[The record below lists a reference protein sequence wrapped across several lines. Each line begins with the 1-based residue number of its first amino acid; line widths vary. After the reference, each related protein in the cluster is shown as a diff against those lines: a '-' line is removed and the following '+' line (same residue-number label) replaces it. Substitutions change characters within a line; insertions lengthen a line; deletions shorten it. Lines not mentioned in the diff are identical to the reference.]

1 MTTSDKQA
9 EQRAA
14 ADEIRGA
21 LARCKQSFVAVAVFS
36 CAINVL
42 FLVPAIYMLQVYD
55 RVLTSGSGATLLM
68 LSLIVLFLLAT
79 LGALEW
85 VRTQIMVRVSQ
96 RIDALLGDRLFD
108 LSFRQ
113 ALATGGAQSGAQP
126 LQDLQGL
133 RQFATGP
140 GLLAFFDAPW
150 VPLYL
155 LVMFAMHPWFG
166 WLGVLAAV
174 ALLGISIGNE
184 RSTAAL
190 LKSANQEAMTNQAL
204 LARTLR
210 NAETIEALGMIGNLR
225 RRWKA
230 RSNNVLDTQS
240 RASAK
245 GGRWVTLS
253 RWLRLTLQSAALGLG
268 AYLALANEISSGMLI
283 AGAIL
288 LGRAL
293 YPIDQLTGAWKQFV
307 NAREQWRR
315 LNDWLRR
322 IPSTPERMSLPA
334 PTGRVSVEAITVV
347 PPGTQ
352 LPALRSISF
361 EIAAGEV
368 VGVVGPSA
376 AGKTTLA
383 RALLG
388 IWPTTHGKVRLDG
401 ADVYGWSRAELGPH
415 VGYLPQDVELFDGT
429 IAENIARF
437 GEADSDKIVAAARLA
452 GVHEMV
458 LRFPQG
464 YDTVINASG
473 GILTGGQRQRVAL
486 ARALYGEPK
495 LIVLD
500 EPNSSLDEAGD
511 SALLAALLALK
522 ARRAT
527 VVVIS
532 HRTGVL
538 PAIDKLLVLKDGQI
552 AAYGPRD
559 EVRKKLQAVPQPAA
573 QHAAPAAATASPVQS
588 IRPPPAPES
597 HS

>member
-1 MTTSDKQA
+1 MTTSVKQT
-9 EQRAA
+9 EQRAP

-21 LARCKQSFVAVAVFS
+21 LARCRDSFVAVGTFS
-36 CAINVL
+36 CGINVL

-55 RVLTSGSGATLLM
+55 RVLTSGSEATLLM
-68 LSLIVLFLLAT
+68 LTLIVLFLLGT

-108 LSFRQ
+108 LSFRL
-113 ALATGGAQSGAQP
+113 ALVSGGTQSGAQP

-133 RQFATGP
+133 RQFATGS
-140 GLLAFFDAPW
+140 GVFAFFDAPW
-150 VPLYL
+150 MPLYL

-166 WLGVLAAV
+166 WLGVLSAI
-174 ALLGISIGNE
+174 ALLLISIANE

-190 LKSANQEAMTNQAL
+190 LKSANQDALANQAL

-210 NAETIEALGMIGNLR
+210 NAEAIEALGMIGNLR
-225 RRWKA
+225 RRWKE
-230 RSNNVLDTQS
+230 RSNKVLETQS

-268 AYLALANEISSGMLI
+268 AYLVLENEMSSGMLI

-293 YPIDQLTGAWKQFV
+293 YPIDQLTGVWKQFIG
-307 NAREQWRR
+307 AREQYARV
-315 LNDWLRR
+315 NDWLRR
-322 IPSTPERMSLPA
+322 IPSQPERMSLPA
-334 PTGRVSVEAITVV
+334 PQGRLSAENITVI
-347 PPGTQ
+347 PPGAQ
-352 LPALRSISF
+352 LPALRAITF
-361 EIAAGEV
+361 EVEAGEII
-368 VGVVGPSA
+368 GVIGPSA

-383 RALLG
+383 RTLLG
-388 IWPTTHGKVRLDG
+388 IWPAAQGKVRLDG
-401 ADVYGWSRAELGPH
+401 ADIYYWSRTELGPH
-415 VGYLPQDVELFDGT
+415 LGYLPQDVELFDGT

-437 GEADSDKIVAAARLA
+437 GEPDSEKIVAAARLA

-458 LRFPQG
+458 LKFPQG
-464 YDTVINASG
+464 YDTAIGSAG
-473 GILTGGQRQRVAL
+473 GLLTGGQRQRIAL

-511 SALLAALLALK
+511 AALLAALLALK
-522 ARRAT
+522 ARGAT

-538 PAIDKLLVLKDGQI
+538 PAIDKLLVLKDGQL
-552 AAYGPRD
+552 AAFGPRD
-559 EVRKKLQAVPQPAA
+559 EVRKRMQPVPPPAIGA
-573 QHAAPAAATASPVQS
+573 GTASHVLP
-588 IRPPPAPES
+588 IRPPSFPGS
-597 HS
+597 

>member
-1 MTTSDKQA
+1 MTTIVKQT
-9 EQRAA
+9 EQRAP

-21 LARCKQSFVAVAVFS
+21 LARCRDSFVAVGTFS
-36 CAINVL
+36 CGINVL

-55 RVLTSGSGATLLM
+55 RVLTSGSEATLLM
-68 LSLIVLFLLAT
+68 LTLIVLFLLAT

-113 ALATGGAQSGAQP
+113 ALVSGGTQSGAQP

-133 RQFATGP
+133 RQFATGS
-140 GLLAFFDAPW
+140 GVFAFFDAPW
-150 VPLYL
+150 MPLYL

-166 WLGVLAAV
+166 WLGVLSAV
-174 ALLGISIGNE
+174 ALLLISVANE

-190 LKSANQEAMTNQAL
+190 LKAANQDALANQAL

-210 NAETIEALGMIGNLR
+210 NAEAIEALGMIGNLR
-225 RRWKA
+225 RRWKE
-230 RSNNVLDTQS
+230 RSNKVLETQS

-268 AYLALANEISSGMLI
+268 AYLVLENEMSSGMLI

-293 YPIDQLTGAWKQFV
+293 YPIDQLTGVWKQFIG
-307 NAREQWRR
+307 AREQYARV
-315 LNDWLRR
+315 NDWLRR
-322 IPSTPERMSLPA
+322 IPVQPDRMSLPA
-334 PTGRVSVEAITVV
+334 PQGRLAAENVTVI
-347 PPGTQ
+347 PPGAQ
-352 LPALRSISF
+352 LPALRAISF
-361 EIAAGEV
+361 EIEAGEL
-368 VGVVGPSA
+368 VGVIGPSA

-383 RALLG
+383 RTLLG
-388 IWPTTHGKVRLDG
+388 IWPSAQGKVRLDG
-401 ADVYGWSRAELGPH
+401 ADIYGWSRTELGPH
-415 VGYLPQDVELFDGT
+415 LGYLPQDVELFDGT

-437 GEADSDKIVAAARLA
+437 GEPDSEKIVAAARLA

-458 LRFPQG
+458 LKFPQG
-464 YDTVINASG
+464 YDTAIGSAG
-473 GILTGGQRQRVAL
+473 GLLTGGQRQRIAL
-486 ARALYGEPK
+486 ARALYGDPK

-511 SALLAALLALK
+511 AALLAALLALK
-522 ARRAT
+522 ARGAT

-538 PAIDKLLVLKDGQI
+538 PAIDKLLVLKDGQL
-552 AAYGPRD
+552 AAFGPRD
-559 EVRKKLQAVPQPAA
+559 EVRKRMQPVPPPAIGA
-573 QHAAPAAATASPVQS
+573 GAASHVLP
-588 IRPPPAPES
+588 IRPPSFPGS
-597 HS
+597 

>member
-1 MTTSDKQA
+1 
-9 EQRAA
+9 
-14 ADEIRGA
+14 
-21 LARCKQSFVAVAVFS
+21 
-36 CAINVL
+36 
-42 FLVPAIYMLQVYD
+42 
-55 RVLTSGSGATLLM
+55 
-68 LSLIVLFLLAT
+68 
-79 LGALEW
+79 
-85 VRTQIMVRVSQ
+85 VRVSQ
-96 RIDALLGDRLFD
+96 RIDALLGKRLFE

-113 ALATGGAQSGAQP
+113 ALVSGGAQSGAQP
-126 LQDLQGL
+126 LQDLHGL

-166 WLGVLAAV
+166 WLGVLAAA
-174 ALLGISIGNE
+174 ALLAISFANE
-184 RSTAAL
+184 RSTAPL
-190 LKSANQEAMTNQAL
+190 LKSANREAVANQTL

-210 NAETIEALGMIGNLR
+210 NAEAIEALGMIGDLQ
-225 RRWKA
+225 RRWKV
-230 RSNNVLDTQS
+230 RNDGVLETQS
-240 RASAK
+240 RASAR

-253 RWLRLTLQSAALGLG
+253 RWLRLTLQSLALGLG

-293 YPIDQLTGAWKQFV
+293 YPIDQLTGVWKQFV
-307 NAREQWRR
+307 NAREQYAR
-315 LNDWLRR
+315 LNEWLRR
-322 IPSTPERMSLPA
+322 VPHAPERMALPA
-334 PTGRVSVEAITVV
+334 PTGRVSVESITVI
-347 PPGTQ
+347 PPGAQ
-352 LPALRSISF
+352 LPALRSVSC

-388 IWPTTHGKVRLDG
+388 IWPTTQGKVRLDG
-401 ADVYGWSRAELGPH
+401 ADVYGWNRVELGPH
-415 VGYLPQDVELFDGT
+415 LGYLPQDVELFDGT

-437 GEADSDKIVAAARLA
+437 GEPDSDKIVAAARLA

-464 YDTVINASG
+464 YDTIIGASG
-473 GILTGGQRQRVAL
+473 GALTGGQRQRIGL
-486 ARALYGEPK
+486 ARALYGGPK
-495 LIVLD
+495 LVVLD

-511 SALLAALLALK
+511 SALLAALLTLK
-522 ARRAT
+522 ARRTT

-538 PAIDKLLVLKDGQI
+538 PAIDKLLVLKEGQL
-552 AAYGPRD
+552 AAFGPRD
-559 EVRKKLQAVPQPAA
+559 EVRRKLQAVSQPAA
-573 QHAAPAAATASPVQS
+573 QYAAAGAGATTQVLP
-588 IRPPPAPES
+588 IRQPSFPEPQA
-597 HS
+597 

>member
-1 MTTSDKQA
+1 MTTSVKQT
-9 EQRAA
+9 EQRAP

-21 LARCKQSFVAVAVFS
+21 LARCRDSFVAVGTFS
-36 CAINVL
+36 CGINVL

-55 RVLTSGSGATLLM
+55 RVLTSGSEATLLM
-68 LSLIVLFLLAT
+68 LTLIVLFLLGT

-113 ALATGGAQSGAQP
+113 ALVSGGTQSGAQP

-133 RQFATGP
+133 RQFATGS
-140 GLLAFFDAPW
+140 GVFAFFDAPW
-150 VPLYL
+150 MPLYL

-166 WLGVLAAV
+166 WLGVLSAI
-174 ALLGISIGNE
+174 ALLLISIANE

-190 LKSANQEAMTNQAL
+190 LKSANQDALANQAL

-210 NAETIEALGMIGNLR
+210 NAEAIEALGMIGNLR
-225 RRWKA
+225 RRWKE
-230 RSNNVLDTQS
+230 RSNKVLETQS

-245 GGRWVTLS
+245 GGRWVTMS

-268 AYLALANEISSGMLI
+268 AYLVLENEMSSGMLI

-293 YPIDQLTGAWKQFV
+293 YPIDQLTGVWKQFIG
-307 NAREQWRR
+307 AREQYARV
-315 LNDWLRR
+315 NDWLRR
-322 IPSTPERMSLPA
+322 IPSQPERMSLPA
-334 PTGRVSVEAITVV
+334 PQGRLSAENITVI
-347 PPGTQ
+347 PPGAQ
-352 LPALRSISF
+352 LPALRAISF
-361 EIAAGEV
+361 EVEAGEII
-368 VGVVGPSA
+368 GVIGPSA

-383 RALLG
+383 RTLLG
-388 IWPTTHGKVRLDG
+388 IWPAAQGKVRLDG
-401 ADVYGWSRAELGPH
+401 ADIYYWSRTELGPH
-415 VGYLPQDVELFDGT
+415 LGYLPQDVELFDGT

-437 GEADSDKIVAAARLA
+437 GEPDSEKIVAAARLA

-458 LRFPQG
+458 LKFPQG
-464 YDTVINASG
+464 YDTAIGSAG
-473 GILTGGQRQRVAL
+473 GLLTGGQRQRIAL

-511 SALLAALLALK
+511 AALLAALLALK
-522 ARRAT
+522 ARGAT

-538 PAIDKLLVLKDGQI
+538 PAIDKLLVLKDGQL
-552 AAYGPRD
+552 AAFGPRD
-559 EVRKKLQAVPQPAA
+559 EVRKRMQPVPPPAIGA
-573 QHAAPAAATASPVQS
+573 GTASHVLP
-588 IRPPPAPES
+588 IRPPSFPGS
-597 HS
+597 

>member
-1 MTTSDKQA
+1 VTATDKDA
-9 EQRAA
+9 AQRAP
-14 ADEIRGA
+14 ADEIRGM
-21 LARCKQSFVAVAVFS
+21 LARCRQSLVAVGVFS
-36 CAINVL
+36 CGINVL

-55 RVLTSGSGATLLM
+55 RVLTSGSQATLLM
-68 LSLIVLFLLAT
+68 LTLIVLFLLAT

-113 ALATGGAQSGAQP
+113 ALVSGGVQSGAQP

-150 VPLYL
+150 MPVYL

-166 WLGVLAAV
+166 WLGVLAAA
-174 ALLGISIGNE
+174 ALLGISIANE

-190 LKSANQEAMTNQAL
+190 LKTANQEALANQAL

-210 NAETIEALGMIGNLR
+210 NAEAIEALGMIGNLR
-225 RRWKA
+225 RRWKE
-230 RSNNVLDTQS
+230 RSNDVLETQS

-253 RWLRLTLQSAALGLG
+253 RWLRLTLQSLALGLG
-268 AYLALANEISSGMLI
+268 AYLALANEISAGMLI

-293 YPIDQLTGAWKQFV
+293 YPLDQLTGVWKQFV
-307 NAREQWRR
+307 AAREQYARV
-315 LNDWLRR
+315 NDWLRR
-322 IPSTPERMSLPA
+322 IPSQPTPMSLPA
-334 PTGRVSVEAITVV
+334 PTGRVSVEAVTVV
-347 PPGTQ
+347 PPGAQ
-352 LPALRSISF
+352 QPALRSVSL
-361 EIAAGEV
+361 EIAAGEI
-368 VGVVGPSA
+368 VGVIGPSA

-383 RALLG
+383 RTLLG
-388 IWPTTHGKVRLDG
+388 IWPAAQGKVRLDG
-401 ADVYGWSRAELGPH
+401 ADVYGWSRTELGPYL
-415 VGYLPQDVELFDGT
+415 GYLPQDVELFDGT
-429 IAENIARF
+429 IADNIARF
-437 GEADSDKIVAAARLA
+437 GERDSEKIVAAARLA

-464 YDTVINASG
+464 YDTVIGASG
-473 GILTGGQRQRVAL
+473 GALTGGQRQRIAL

-500 EPNSSLDEAGD
+500 EPNSSLDDAGD

-538 PAIDKLLVLKDGQI
+538 PAIDKLLVLKDGQV
-552 AAYGPRD
+552 AAFGPRD
-559 EVRKKLQAVPQPAA
+559 EVRKRMQAAPQPLAL
-573 QHAAPAAATASPVQS
+573 HAASIAGASHVLP
-588 IRPPPAPES
+588 IRPPNPPEPQS
-597 HS
+597 

>member
-1 MTTSDKQA
+1 MTDKA
-9 EQRAA
+9 AAQRGP
-14 ADEIRGA
+14 ADEIRGV
-21 LARCKQSFVAVAVFS
+21 LARCRQSLVAVAVFS
-36 CAINVL
+36 CGINVL
-42 FLVPAIYMLQVYD
+42 FLVPAVYMLQVYD
-55 RVLTSGSGATLLM
+55 RVLTSGSRATLLM
-68 LSLIVLFLLAT
+68 LTLIVLFLLGS

-96 RIDALLGDRLFD
+96 RIDALLADRLFD

-113 ALATGGAQSGAQP
+113 ALVSGGVQSGAQP

-150 VPLYL
+150 MPVYL

-166 WLGVLAAV
+166 WLGVLAAA
-174 ALLGISIGNE
+174 ALLSISIANE
-184 RSTAAL
+184 RSTATL
-190 LKSANQEAMTNQAL
+190 LQSANQEASANQAL

-210 NAETIEALGMIGNLR
+210 NAEAIEALGMIGNLR
-225 RRWKA
+225 RRWKE
-230 RSNNVLDTQS
+230 RSNNVLETQS

-245 GGRWVTLS
+245 GGRWVTIS
-253 RWLRLTLQSAALGLG
+253 RWLRLTLQSLALGLG

-293 YPIDQLTGAWKQFV
+293 YPIDQLTGVWKQFI
-307 NAREQWRR
+307 NAREQYARV
-315 LNDWLRR
+315 NDWLRR
-322 IPSTPERMSLPA
+322 LPSTPERMSLPA
-334 PTGRVSVEAITVV
+334 PTGRVSVDAITVV
-347 PPGTQ
+347 PPGAQ
-352 LPALRSISF
+352 LPALRSVSF

-368 VGVVGPSA
+368 IGVIGASA

-383 RALLG
+383 RTLLG
-388 IWPTTHGKVRLDG
+388 IWPAAQGKVRLDG
-401 ADVYGWSRAELGPH
+401 ADVYGWRRTELGPH
-415 VGYLPQDVELFDGT
+415 LGYLPQDVELFDGT

-437 GEADSDKIVAAARLA
+437 GERDGEKIVAAARLA

-458 LRFPQG
+458 LKFPQG
-464 YDTVINASG
+464 YDTVIGASG
-473 GILTGGQRQRVAL
+473 GVLTGGQRQRIAL

-538 PAIDKLLVLKDGQI
+538 PAIDKLLVLKDGQV
-552 AAYGPRD
+552 AAFGPRD
-559 EVRKKLQAVPQPAA
+559 EVRKRMQAAPQPATL
-573 QHAAPAAATASPVQS
+573 HSASIAGASHVLP
-588 IRPPPAPES
+588 IRPPTPSES
-597 HS
+597 QS

>member
-1 MTTSDKQA
+1 MTTSTKQT
-9 EQRAA
+9 EQRAPA
-14 ADEIRGA
+14 EEIRSA
-21 LARCKQSFVAVAVFS
+21 LARCRDSFVAVGVFS
-36 CAINVL
+36 CGINVL

-55 RVLTSGSGATLLM
+55 RVLTSGSEATLLM
-68 LSLIVLFLLAT
+68 LTLIVLFLLAT

-113 ALATGGAQSGAQP
+113 ALVSGGTQSGAQP

-133 RQFATGP
+133 RQFATGS
-140 GLLAFFDAPW
+140 GVFAFFDAPW
-150 VPLYL
+150 MPLYL

-166 WLGVLAAV
+166 WLGVFSAA
-174 ALLGISIGNE
+174 ALLLISIANE

-190 LKSANQEAMTNQAL
+190 LKAANQDSLANQAL

-210 NAETIEALGMIGNLR
+210 NAEAIEALGMIGNLR
-225 RRWKA
+225 HRWRE
-230 RSNNVLDTQS
+230 RSNKVLETQS
-240 RASAK
+240 RASAR

-268 AYLALANEISSGMLI
+268 AYLVLENEMSSGMLI

-293 YPIDQLTGAWKQFV
+293 YPIDQLTSVWKQFIG
-307 NAREQWRR
+307 AREQYARV
-315 LNDWLRR
+315 NDWLRR
-322 IPSTPERMSLPA
+322 IPSQPERMSLPA
-334 PTGRVSVEAITVV
+334 PQGRLSAENITVV
-347 PPGTQ
+347 PPGAQ
-352 LPALRSISF
+352 LPALRAISF
-361 EIAAGEV
+361 EIEAGEI
-368 VGVVGPSA
+368 VGVIGPSA

-383 RALLG
+383 RTLLG
-388 IWPTTHGKVRLDG
+388 IWPATQGKVRLDG
-401 ADVYGWSRAELGPH
+401 ADIYGWSRTELGPH
-415 VGYLPQDVELFDGT
+415 LGYLPQDVELFDGT

-437 GEADSDKIVAAARLA
+437 GEPDSEKIVTAARLA

-458 LRFPQG
+458 LKFPQG
-464 YDTVINASG
+464 YDTAIGSAG
-473 GILTGGQRQRVAL
+473 GLLTGGQRQRIAL

-500 EPNSSLDEAGD
+500 EPNSSLDDAGD
-511 SALLAALLALK
+511 AALLAALLALK
-522 ARRAT
+522 ARGAT

-538 PAIDKLLVLKDGQI
+538 PALDKLLVLKDGQL
-552 AAYGPRD
+552 AAFGPRD
-559 EVRKKLQAVPQPAA
+559 EVRKRMQPAPPVVG
-573 QHAAPAAATASPVQS
+573 AAVASQVLP
-588 IRPPPAPES
+588 IRPPSFPGS
-597 HS
+597 

>member
-1 MTTSDKQA
+1 VTASARQA
-9 EQRAA
+9 DRRAP

-21 LARCKQSFVAVAVFS
+21 LARCRDSFVAVGVFS
-36 CAINVL
+36 CGINVL

-55 RVLTSGSGATLLM
+55 RVLTSGSEATLLM
-68 LSLIVLFLLAT
+68 LTLIVLFLLAT

-113 ALATGGAQSGAQP
+113 ALVSGGTQAGAQP

-133 RQFATGP
+133 RQFATGS
-140 GLLAFFDAPW
+140 GVFAFFDAPW
-150 VPLYL
+150 MPIYL

-166 WLGVLAAV
+166 WLGVLSAA
-174 ALLGISIGNE
+174 ALLLISIANE

-190 LKSANQEAMTNQAL
+190 LKSANQDALVNQAL

-210 NAETIEALGMIGNLR
+210 NAEAIEALGMIGNLR
-225 RRWKA
+225 RRWKE
-230 RSNNVLDTQS
+230 RSNKVLETQS

-253 RWLRLTLQSAALGLG
+253 RWLRLTLQSLALGLG
-268 AYLALANEISSGMLI
+268 AYLTLENEMSSGMLI

-293 YPIDQLTGAWKQFV
+293 YPIDQLTGVWKQFIS
-307 NAREQWRR
+307 AREQYTRI
-315 LNDWLRR
+315 NEWLHR
-322 IPSTPERMSLPA
+322 IPSQPERMSLPA
-334 PTGRVSVEAITVV
+334 PDGRLSVENITVI
-347 PPGTQ
+347 PPGAQ
-352 LPALRSISF
+352 LPALRAVSF
-361 EIAAGEV
+361 EIAAGEI
-368 VGVVGPSA
+368 VGVIGPSA

-383 RALLG
+383 RTLLG
-388 IWPTTHGKVRLDG
+388 IWPAAQGKVRLDG
-401 ADVYGWSRAELGPH
+401 ADVYGWSRTELGPH
-415 VGYLPQDVELFDGT
+415 LGYLPQDVELFDGT

-437 GEADSDKIVAAARLA
+437 GEPDSEKIVAAARSA

-458 LRFPQG
+458 LKFPQG
-464 YDTVINASG
+464 YDTVVGSSG
-473 GILTGGQRQRVAL
+473 GLLTGGQRQRIAL

-495 LIVLD
+495 LVVLD

-511 SALLAALLALK
+511 AALLAALLAMK
-522 ARRAT
+522 ARGAT
-527 VVVIS
+527 VIVIS

-538 PAIDKLLVLKDGQI
+538 PAIDKLLVLKDGQL
-552 AAYGPRD
+552 AAFGPRD
-559 EVRKKLQAVPQPAA
+559 EVRKRMQP
-573 QHAAPAAATASPVQS
+573 S
-588 IRPPPAPES
+588 PPPAVGAGGAS
-597 HS
+597 HVLPIRPTTVPGS

>member
-1 MTTSDKQA
+1 MTASARQA
-9 EQRAA
+9 DRRAP

-21 LARCKQSFVAVAVFS
+21 LARCRDSFVAVGVFS
-36 CAINVL
+36 CGINVL

-55 RVLTSGSGATLLM
+55 RVLTSGSEATLLM
-68 LSLIVLFLLAT
+68 LTLIVLFLLAT

-113 ALATGGAQSGAQP
+113 ALVSGGTQAGAQP

-133 RQFATGP
+133 RQFATGS
-140 GLLAFFDAPW
+140 GVFAFFDAPW
-150 VPLYL
+150 MPIYL

-166 WLGVLAAV
+166 WLGVLSAA
-174 ALLGISIGNE
+174 ALLLISIANE

-190 LKSANQEAMTNQAL
+190 LKSANQDALVNQAL

-210 NAETIEALGMIGNLR
+210 NAEAIEALGMIGNLR
-225 RRWKA
+225 RRWKE
-230 RSNNVLDTQS
+230 RSNKVLETQS

-253 RWLRLTLQSAALGLG
+253 RWLRLTLQSLALGLG
-268 AYLALANEISSGMLI
+268 AYLTLENEMSSGMLI

-293 YPIDQLTGAWKQFV
+293 YPIDQLTGVWKQFIS
-307 NAREQWRR
+307 AREQYTRI
-315 LNDWLRR
+315 NEWLHR
-322 IPSTPERMSLPA
+322 IPSQPERMSLPA
-334 PTGRVSVEAITVV
+334 PDGRLSVENITVI
-347 PPGTQ
+347 PPGAQ
-352 LPALRSISF
+352 LPALRAVSF
-361 EIAAGEV
+361 EIAAGEI
-368 VGVVGPSA
+368 VGVIGPSA

-383 RALLG
+383 RTLLG
-388 IWPTTHGKVRLDG
+388 IWPAAQGKVRLDG
-401 ADVYGWSRAELGPH
+401 ADVYGWSRTELGPH
-415 VGYLPQDVELFDGT
+415 LGYLPQDVELFDGT

-437 GEADSDKIVAAARLA
+437 GEPDSEKIVAAARSA

-458 LRFPQG
+458 LKFPQG
-464 YDTVINASG
+464 YDTVVGSSG
-473 GILTGGQRQRVAL
+473 GLLTGGQRQRIAL

-495 LIVLD
+495 LVVLD

-511 SALLAALLALK
+511 AALLAALLAMK
-522 ARRAT
+522 ARGAT
-527 VVVIS
+527 VIVIS

-538 PAIDKLLVLKDGQI
+538 PAIDKLLVLKDGQL
-552 AAYGPRD
+552 AAFGPRD
-559 EVRKKLQAVPQPAA
+559 EVRKRMQP
-573 QHAAPAAATASPVQS
+573 S
-588 IRPPPAPES
+588 PPPAVGAGGAS
-597 HS
+597 HVLPIRPTTVPGS

>member
-1 MTTSDKQA
+1 VTTID
-9 EQRAA
+9 ERARGA

-21 LARCKQSFVAVAVFS
+21 LARCRQSFVAVAVFS
-36 CAINVL
+36 CGINVL

-55 RVLTSGSGATLLM
+55 RVLTSGSQATLLM
-68 LSLIVLFLLAT
+68 LTLIVLFLLAT

-113 ALATGGAQSGAQP
+113 ALVSGGVQSGAQP

-166 WLGVLAAV
+166 WLGVLAAA
-174 ALLGISIGNE
+174 ALLAISIANE

-190 LKSANQEAMTNQAL
+190 LKSANHEAMANQAL

-210 NAETIEALGMIGNLR
+210 NAEAIEALGMIGHMR

-230 RSNNVLDTQS
+230 RNDRVLETQS

-245 GGRWVTLS
+245 GGRWITLS
-253 RWLRLTLQSAALGLG
+253 RWLRLTLQSLALGLG
-268 AYLALANEISSGMLI
+268 AYLALANEISAGMLI

-293 YPIDQLTGAWKQFV
+293 YPIDQLTGVWKQFV
-307 NAREQWRR
+307 NAREQYVR

-322 IPSTPERMSLPA
+322 IPHAPNRMSLPA
-334 PTGRVSVEAITVV
+334 PTGRVSVESVTVI
-347 PPGTQ
+347 PPGAQ
-352 LPALRSISF
+352 LPALRSVSF
-361 EIAAGEV
+361 EIAAGEI

-383 RALLG
+383 RTLLG
-388 IWPTTHGKVRLDG
+388 VWPTTQGKVRLDG
-401 ADVYGWSRAELGPH
+401 ADVYGWSRTELGPH
-415 VGYLPQDVELFDGT
+415 LGYLPQDVELFDGT

-437 GEADSDKIVAAARLA
+437 GESDSEKVVAAARLA

-458 LRFPQG
+458 LKFPQG
-464 YDTVINASG
+464 YDTVVGPSG
-473 GILTGGQRQRVAL
+473 GVLTGGQRQRIAL
-486 ARALYGEPK
+486 ARALYGDPK
-495 LIVLD
+495 LVVLD
-500 EPNSSLDEAGD
+500 EPNSSLDDAGD

-527 VVVIS
+527 VVIIS

-538 PAIDKLLVLKDGQI
+538 PAIDKLLVLKEGQV
-552 AAYGPRD
+552 AAFGPRD
-559 EVRKKLQAVPQPAA
+559 EVRKRTPAAPQPAVL
-573 QHAAPAAATASPVQS
+573 HAASVAGASHVLP
-588 IRPPPAPES
+588 IRPPSPPES
-597 HS
+597 LS

>member
-1 MTTSDKQA
+1 MTTSTKQT
-9 EQRAA
+9 EQRAPA
-14 ADEIRGA
+14 EEIRSA
-21 LARCKQSFVAVAVFS
+21 LARCRDSFVAVGVFS
-36 CAINVL
+36 CGINVL

-55 RVLTSGSGATLLM
+55 RVLTSGSEATLLM
-68 LSLIVLFLLAT
+68 LTLIVLFLLAT

-113 ALATGGAQSGAQP
+113 ALVSGGAQSGAQP

-133 RQFATGP
+133 RQFATGS
-140 GLLAFFDAPW
+140 GVFAFFDAPW
-150 VPLYL
+150 MPLYL

-166 WLGVLAAV
+166 WLGVFSAA
-174 ALLGISIGNE
+174 ALLLISIANE

-190 LKSANQEAMTNQAL
+190 LKAANQDSLANQAL

-210 NAETIEALGMIGNLR
+210 NAEAIEALGMIGNLR
-225 RRWKA
+225 HRWRE
-230 RSNNVLDTQS
+230 RSNKVLETQS
-240 RASAK
+240 RASAR

-268 AYLALANEISSGMLI
+268 AYLVLENEMSSGMLI

-293 YPIDQLTGAWKQFV
+293 YPIDQLTGVWKQFIG
-307 NAREQWRR
+307 AREQYARV
-315 LNDWLRR
+315 NDWLRR
-322 IPSTPERMSLPA
+322 IPSQPERMSLPA
-334 PTGRVSVEAITVV
+334 PQGRLSAENITVV
-347 PPGTQ
+347 PPGAQ
-352 LPALRSISF
+352 LPALRAISF
-361 EIAAGEV
+361 EIEAGEI
-368 VGVVGPSA
+368 VGVIGPSA

-383 RALLG
+383 RTLLG
-388 IWPTTHGKVRLDG
+388 IWPATQGKVRLDG
-401 ADVYGWSRAELGPH
+401 ADIYGWSRTELGPH
-415 VGYLPQDVELFDGT
+415 LGYLPQDVELFDGT

-437 GEADSDKIVAAARLA
+437 GEPDSEKIVTAARLA

-458 LRFPQG
+458 LKFPQG
-464 YDTVINASG
+464 YDTAIGSAG
-473 GILTGGQRQRVAL
+473 GLLTGGQRQRIAL

-500 EPNSSLDEAGD
+500 EPNSSLDDAGD
-511 SALLAALLALK
+511 AALLAALLALK
-522 ARRAT
+522 ARGAT

-538 PAIDKLLVLKDGQI
+538 PALDKLLVLKDGQL
-552 AAYGPRD
+552 AAFGPRD
-559 EVRKKLQAVPQPAA
+559 EVRKRMQPAPPVVG
-573 QHAAPAAATASPVQS
+573 AAVASQVLP
-588 IRPPPAPES
+588 IRPPSFPGS
-597 HS
+597 

>member
-1 MTTSDKQA
+1 VTNAAQPA
-9 EQRAA
+9 EQRAP

-21 LARCKQSFVAVAVFS
+21 LARCRQSLVAVAVFS
-36 CAINVL
+36 CGINVL

-55 RVLTSGSGATLLM
+55 RVLTSGSRSTLAM
-68 LSLIVLFLLAT
+68 LTLIVLFLLAT

-113 ALATGGAQSGAQP
+113 ALVSGGVQSGAQP
-126 LQDLQGL
+126 LSDLQGL

-155 LVMFAMHPWFG
+155 LVMFAMHPLFG
-166 WLGVLAAV
+166 WLGVVAAA
-174 ALLGISIGNE
+174 ALIGISIANE

-190 LKSANQEAMTNQAL
+190 LKSANQEAAANQSL

-225 RRWKA
+225 RRWKQ
-230 RSNNVLDTQS
+230 RSNNVLETQS
-240 RASAK
+240 QASAK
-245 GGRWVTLS
+245 GGRWVSLS
-253 RWLRLTLQSAALGLG
+253 RWLRLTLQSLALGLG
-268 AYLALANEISSGMLI
+268 AYLALANEISAGMLI

-293 YPIDQLTGAWKQFV
+293 YPIDQLTSVWKQFV
-307 NAREQWRR
+307 NAREQYRR
-315 LNDWLRR
+315 VNDWLRR
-322 IPSTPERMSLPA
+322 VPKAPERMALPA
-334 PTGRVSVEAITVV
+334 PAGRVTVEAVTVV
-347 PPGTQ
+347 PPGAQ
-352 LPALRSISF
+352 LPALRNVSF
-361 EIAAGEV
+361 EIAAGEI

-383 RALLG
+383 RTLLG
-388 IWPTTHGKVRLDG
+388 IWPATHGKVRLDG
-401 ADVYGWSRAELGPH
+401 GDVYGWSRTELGPH
-415 VGYLPQDVELFDGT
+415 LGYLPQDVELFDGT

-437 GEADSDKIVAAARLA
+437 GELDSEKIVAAARLA

-464 YDTVINASG
+464 YDTVVGSTG
-473 GILTGGQRQRVAL
+473 GVLTGGQRQRIAL
-486 ARALYGEPK
+486 ARALYGDPK

-500 EPNSSLDEAGD
+500 EPNSSLDDAGD
-511 SALLAALLALK
+511 AALLAALLALK
-522 ARRAT
+522 TRRAT

-538 PAIDKLLVLKDGQI
+538 PAIDKLLLLKDGQL
-552 AAYGPRD
+552 AAFGPRD
-559 EVRKKLQAVPQPAA
+559 EVQRQLREVA
-573 QHAAPAAATASPVQS
+573 HAAARSAASAGTGSQVLPL
-588 IRPPPAPES
+588 RPPS
-597 HS
+597 T

>member
-1 MTTSDKQA
+1 MTPA
-9 EQRAA
+9 EQSAAQRAP
-14 ADEIRGA
+14 ADEIRSV
-21 LARCKQSFVAVAVFS
+21 LARCRQSLVAVGVFS
-36 CAINVL
+36 AGINVL
-42 FLVPAIYMLQVYD
+42 FLVPAVYMLQVYD
-55 RVLTSGSGATLLM
+55 RVLTSHSEATLLM
-68 LSLIVLFLLAT
+68 LTLIVLFLLGT

-96 RIDALLGDRLFD
+96 RIDALLADRLFE

-113 ALATGGAQSGAQP
+113 ALASGGVQSGAQP

-133 RQFATGP
+133 RQFVTGS
-140 GLLAFFDAPW
+140 GLFAFFDAPW
-150 VPLYL
+150 MPLYL
-155 LVMFAMHPWFG
+155 LVMFAMHPLYG
-166 WLGVLAAV
+166 WLGVFAAL
-174 ALLGISIGNE
+174 ALLGISIANE

-190 LKSANQEAMTNQAL
+190 LKSANQDAVANQAL

-210 NAETIEALGMIGNLR
+210 NAEAIEALGMLGQLHQ
-225 RRWKA
+225 RWKT
-230 RSNNVLDTQS
+230 RSEGVLETQS

-253 RWLRLTLQSAALGLG
+253 RWLRLTLQSLALGLG
-268 AYLALANEISSGMLI
+268 AYLALENEISSGMLI

-293 YPIDQLTGAWKQFV
+293 YPIDQLTGVWKQFIGV
-307 NAREQWRR
+307 REQYRR
-315 LNDWLRR
+315 LNEWLRR
-322 IPSTPERMSLPA
+322 IPSQPARMSLPA

-347 PPGTQ
+347 PPGAQ
-352 LPALRSISF
+352 LPALRSVSF
-361 EIAAGEV
+361 EIAAGEI
-368 VGVVGPSA
+368 VGVIGPSA

-383 RALLG
+383 RTLLG
-388 IWPTTHGKVRLDG
+388 IWPATQGKVRLDG
-401 ADVYGWSRAELGPH
+401 ADVFGWSRAELGPH
-415 VGYLPQDVELFDGT
+415 LGYLPQDVELFDGT
-429 IAENIARF
+429 IADNIARF
-437 GEADSDKIVAAARLA
+437 GERDGEKVVAAARLA

-458 LRFPQG
+458 LKFPQG
-464 YDTVINASG
+464 YDTVIGASA
-473 GILTGGQRQRVAL
+473 GILTGGQRQRIAL

-538 PAIDKLLVLKDGQI
+538 PAIDKLLVLKDGQMG
-552 AAYGPRD
+552 AFGPRD
-559 EVRKKLQAVPQPAA
+559 EVRKKMQPAPQA
-573 QHAAPAAATASPVQS
+573 TALHAAGGASGTSQVLPLRPATP
-588 IRPPPAPES
+588 PES
-597 HS
+597 QS

>member
-1 MTTSDKQA
+1 VSTIEKQA

-21 LARCKQSFVAVAVFS
+21 LARCRQSFVAVGVFS
-36 CAINVL
+36 CGINVL

-68 LSLIVLFLLAT
+68 LTLIVLFLLAT

-96 RIDALLGDRLFD
+96 RIDASLSDRLFD

-126 LQDLQGL
+126 LADLQGL

-150 VPLYL
+150 VPVYL

-166 WLGVLAAV
+166 WLGVLAAA
-174 ALLGISIGNE
+174 ALLGISVANE

-190 LKSANQEAMTNQAL
+190 LKAANQEAMANQAL

-210 NAETIEALGMIGNLR
+210 NAETIEALGMIGDLR
-225 RRWKA
+225 RRWRA
-230 RSNNVLDTQS
+230 RSDTVLETQS
-240 RASAK
+240 RASSK

-253 RWLRLTLQSAALGLG
+253 RWLRLTLQSLALGLG

-293 YPIDQLTGAWKQFV
+293 YPIDQLTGVWKQFV
-307 NAREQWRR
+307 SAREQWRR
-315 LNDWLRR
+315 VNEWLRR
-322 IPSTPERMSLPA
+322 IPQASERMSLPA
-334 PTGRVSVEAITVV
+334 PTGRVSVEGVTVV

-352 LPALRSISF
+352 LPALRAVSF
-361 EIAAGEV
+361 EIAAGEI
-368 VGVVGPSA
+368 VGIVGPSA

-388 IWPTTHGKVRLDG
+388 IWPTTQGKVRLDG
-401 ADVYGWSRAELGPH
+401 ADVYGWSRTELGPH
-415 VGYLPQDVELFDGT
+415 LGYLPQDVELFDGT

-437 GEADSDKIVAAARLA
+437 GDADSEKVVAAARLA

-464 YDTVINASG
+464 YDTVIGASG
-473 GILTGGQRQRVAL
+473 GLLTGGQRQRIAL
-486 ARALYGEPK
+486 ARALYGDPK

-527 VVVIS
+527 VIVIS

-538 PAIDKLLVLKDGQI
+538 PAIDKLLVLKEGQI
-552 AAYGPRD
+552 AAFGPRD
-559 EVRKKLQAVPQPAA
+559 EVRRKMQPVPQPATSI
-573 QHAAPAAATASPVQS
+573 AAATSQVLPL
-588 IRPPPAPES
+588 RPPSSPGS
-597 HS
+597 TS

>member
-1 MTTSDKQA
+1 
-9 EQRAA
+9 
-14 ADEIRGA
+14 
-21 LARCKQSFVAVAVFS
+21 
-36 CAINVL
+36 
-42 FLVPAIYMLQVYD
+42 
-55 RVLTSGSGATLLM
+55 
-68 LSLIVLFLLAT
+68 
-79 LGALEW
+79 
-85 VRTQIMVRVSQ
+85 MVRVSQ

-113 ALATGGAQSGAQP
+113 ALASGGVQSGAQP

-150 VPLYL
+150 MPLYL
-155 LVMFAMHPWFG
+155 LVMFAMHPLFG
-166 WLGVLAAV
+166 WLGVLAAL
-174 ALLGISIGNE
+174 ALLGISIANE
-184 RSTAAL
+184 RSTAGL
-190 LKSANQEAMTNQAL
+190 LKTANQDALANQAL

-210 NAETIEALGMIGNLR
+210 NAEAIEALGMIGNLR
-225 RRWKA
+225 RRFRE
-230 RSNNVLDTQS
+230 RSNAVLETQS

-293 YPIDQLTGAWKQFV
+293 YPIDQLTGVWKQFV
-307 NAREQWRR
+307 GAREQYRR
-315 LNDWLRR
+315 LDDWLQR
-322 IPSTPERMSLPA
+322 IPSAPERMALPA
-334 PTGRVSVEAITVV
+334 PTGHVSVESITLV
-347 PPGTQ
+347 PPGAQ
-352 LPALRSISF
+352 LPALRSVSF

-368 VGVVGPSA
+368 VGVIGPSA

-388 IWPTTHGKVRLDG
+388 IWPATQGKVRLDG
-401 ADVYGWSRAELGPH
+401 ADVYGWSRTELGPH
-415 VGYLPQDVELFDGT
+415 LGYLPQDVELFDGT

-437 GEADSDKIVAAARLA
+437 GAPDSEKIVAASRAA

-464 YDTVINASG
+464 YDTVIGSSG
-473 GILTGGQRQRVAL
+473 GSLTGGQRQRIAL

-495 LIVLD
+495 LVVLD

-511 SALLAALLALK
+511 AALLAALLSAK
-522 ARRAT
+522 ARGAT

-538 PAIDKLLVLKDGQI
+538 PAIDKLLVLKDGQL
-552 AAYGPRD
+552 AAFGPRD
-559 EVRKKLQAVPQPAA
+559 EVRKRMQAVPPQAA
-573 QHAAPAAATASPVQS
+573 GVSAAGHVLPIRTPSSPGS
-588 IRPPPAPES
+588 PT
-597 HS
+597 

>member
-1 MTTSDKQA
+1 VTTIDTPA
-9 EQRAA
+9 RGP
-14 ADEIRGA
+14 ADEIRGV
-21 LARCKQSFVAVAVFS
+21 LARCRQSIVAVGVFS
-36 CAINVL
+36 CGINVL

-55 RVLTSGSGATLLM
+55 RVLTSGSQPTLLM
-68 LSLIVLFLLAT
+68 LTLIVLFLLAT

-113 ALATGGAQSGAQP
+113 ALASGGVQSGAQP

-150 VPLYL
+150 MPLYL

-166 WLGVLAAV
+166 WLGVLAAL
-174 ALLGISIGNE
+174 ALLGISIANE
-184 RSTAAL
+184 RSTAGL
-190 LKSANQEAMTNQAL
+190 LKSANQDAFANQAL

-210 NAETIEALGMIGNLR
+210 NAEAIEALGMIGHLR
-225 RRWKA
+225 RRWKQ
-230 RSNNVLDTQS
+230 RSDDVLEAQS

-253 RWLRLTLQSAALGLG
+253 RWLRLTLQSVALGLG

-293 YPIDQLTGAWKQFV
+293 YPIDQLTGVWKQFA
-307 NAREQWRR
+307 NAREQYRR

-322 IPSTPERMSLPA
+322 IPSAAERMSLPA
-334 PTGRVSVEAITVV
+334 PTGRVSVESLTVV
-347 PPGTQ
+347 PPGAQ
-352 LPALRSISF
+352 LPALRSVSC

-368 VGVVGPSA
+368 VGIVGPSA

-388 IWPTTHGKVRLDG
+388 VWPATHGKVRLDG
-401 ADVYGWSRAELGPH
+401 ADVYGWSRVELGPH
-415 VGYLPQDVELFDGT
+415 LGYLPQDVELFDGT

-437 GEADSDKIVAAARLA
+437 GEPDSEKIVAAARLA

-464 YDTVINASG
+464 YDTVIGASAG
-473 GILTGGQRQRVAL
+473 VLTGGQRQRIAL
-486 ARALYGEPK
+486 ARALYGDPR

-527 VVVIS
+527 VIVIS

-538 PAIDKLLVLKDGQI
+538 PAIDKLLVLKDGQV

-559 EVRKKLQAVPQPAA
+559 EVRKRMQAASQPAA
-573 QHAAPAAATASPVQS
+573 LHAAGAGGAAHVLP
-588 IRPPPAPES
+588 IRPPTPPES
-597 HS
+597 QP

>member
-1 MTTSDKQA
+1 MTTSTKQT
-9 EQRAA
+9 EQRAPA
-14 ADEIRGA
+14 EEIRSA
-21 LARCKQSFVAVAVFS
+21 LARCRDSFVAVGVFS
-36 CAINVL
+36 CGINVL

-55 RVLTSGSGATLLM
+55 RVLTSGSEATLLM
-68 LSLIVLFLLAT
+68 LTLIVLFLLAT

-113 ALATGGAQSGAQP
+113 ALVSGGAQSGAQP

-133 RQFATGP
+133 RQFATGS
-140 GLLAFFDAPW
+140 GVFAFFDAPW
-150 VPLYL
+150 MPLYL

-166 WLGVLAAV
+166 WLGVFSAA
-174 ALLGISIGNE
+174 ALLLISIANE

-190 LKSANQEAMTNQAL
+190 LKAANQDSLANQAL

-210 NAETIEALGMIGNLR
+210 NAEAIEALGMIGNLR
-225 RRWKA
+225 HRWRE
-230 RSNNVLDTQS
+230 RSNKVLETQS
-240 RASAK
+240 RASAR

-268 AYLALANEISSGMLI
+268 AYLVLENEMSSGMLI

-293 YPIDQLTGAWKQFV
+293 YPIDQLTSVWKQFIG
-307 NAREQWRR
+307 AREQYARV
-315 LNDWLRR
+315 NDWLRR
-322 IPSTPERMSLPA
+322 IPSQPERMSLPA
-334 PTGRVSVEAITVV
+334 PQGRLSAENITVV
-347 PPGTQ
+347 PPGAQ
-352 LPALRSISF
+352 LPALRAISF
-361 EIAAGEV
+361 EIEAGEI
-368 VGVVGPSA
+368 VGVIGPSA

-383 RALLG
+383 RTLLG
-388 IWPTTHGKVRLDG
+388 IWPATQGKVRLDG
-401 ADVYGWSRAELGPH
+401 ADIYGWSRTELGPH
-415 VGYLPQDVELFDGT
+415 LGYLPQDVELFDGT

-437 GEADSDKIVAAARLA
+437 GEPDSEKIVTAARLA

-458 LRFPQG
+458 LKFPQG
-464 YDTVINASG
+464 YDTAIGSAG
-473 GILTGGQRQRVAL
+473 GLLTGGQRQRIAL

-500 EPNSSLDEAGD
+500 EPNSSLDDAGD
-511 SALLAALLALK
+511 AALLAALLALK
-522 ARRAT
+522 ARGAT

-538 PAIDKLLVLKDGQI
+538 PALDKLLVLKDGQL
-552 AAYGPRD
+552 AAFGPRD
-559 EVRKKLQAVPQPAA
+559 EVRKRMQPAPPVVG
-573 QHAAPAAATASPVQS
+573 AAVASQVLP
-588 IRPPPAPES
+588 IRPPSFPGS
-597 HS
+597 

>member
-1 MTTSDKQA
+1 VTTSVKQT
-9 EQRAA
+9 EQRAP
-14 ADEIRGA
+14 ADEIRAA
-21 LARCKQSFVAVAVFS
+21 LARCRDSFVAVGIFS
-36 CAINVL
+36 CGINVL

-55 RVLTSGSGATLLM
+55 RVLTSGSQATLLM
-68 LSLIVLFLLAT
+68 LTLIVLFLLAT

-96 RIDALLGDRLFD
+96 RVDALLGDRLFD

-113 ALATGGAQSGAQP
+113 ALVTGGSQSGAQP

-150 VPLYL
+150 VPVYL

-166 WLGVLAAV
+166 WLGVLAAA
-174 ALLGISIGNE
+174 ALLAISIANE

-190 LKSANQEAMTNQAL
+190 LQSANQEAAANQVL

-210 NAETIEALGMIGNLR
+210 NAEAIEALGMIGNLR
-225 RRWKA
+225 RRWKR
-230 RSNNVLDTQS
+230 RSSNVLETQS

-253 RWLRLTLQSAALGLG
+253 RWLRLTLQSLALGLG
-268 AYLALANEISSGMLI
+268 AYLALKNEISSGMLI

-293 YPIDQLTGAWKQFV
+293 YPIDQLTGVWKQFV
-307 NAREQWRR
+307 NAREQYARV
-315 LNDWLRR
+315 NDWLRR
-322 IPSTPERMSLPA
+322 IPSAPERMALPA
-334 PTGRVSVEAITVV
+334 PTGRVTVEAITVV
-347 PPGTQ
+347 PPGAQ
-352 LPALRSISF
+352 LPALRGVSF
-361 EIAAGEV
+361 ELAAGEI
-368 VGVVGPSA
+368 VGVIGPSA

-383 RALLG
+383 RTLLG
-388 IWPTTHGKVRLDG
+388 IWPATQGKVRLDG
-401 ADVYGWSRAELGPH
+401 ADVYGWSRIELGPH
-415 VGYLPQDVELFDGT
+415 LGYLPQDVELFDGT
-429 IAENIARF
+429 IAENISRF
-437 GEADSDKIVAAARLA
+437 DEPDSDKVVAAARLA

-464 YDTVINASG
+464 YDTVIGASG
-473 GILTGGQRQRVAL
+473 GALTGGQRQRIAL
-486 ARALYGEPK
+486 ARALYGDPK

-500 EPNSSLDEAGD
+500 EPNSSLDDAGD
-511 SALLAALLALK
+511 AALLAALLALK

-538 PAIDKLLVLKDGQI
+538 PAIDKLLVLKEGQL
-552 AAYGPRD
+552 AAFGPRD
-559 EVRKKLQAVPQPAA
+559 EIRKKLQPVPQATAQQAATGGTGYVLPLRPAVPPE
-573 QHAAPAAATASPVQS
+573 PQS
-588 IRPPPAPES
+588 
-597 HS
+597 

>member
-1 MTTSDKQA
+1 VTTSDKQTA
-9 EQRAA
+9 QRA

-21 LARCKQSFVAVAVFS
+21 LARCRQSFVAVGVFS
-36 CAINVL
+36 CGINVL

-55 RVLTSGSGATLLM
+55 RVLTSGSAATLLM
-68 LSLIVLFLLAT
+68 LTLIVLFLLAT

-113 ALATGGAQSGAQP
+113 ALATGGSQSGAQP
-126 LQDLQGL
+126 LADLQGL

-150 VPLYL
+150 VPVYL
-155 LVMFAMHPWFG
+155 LVMFAMHAWFG
-166 WLGVLAAV
+166 WLGVLAAA
-174 ALLGISIGNE
+174 ALLGISIANE

-190 LKSANQEAMTNQAL
+190 LQSANQEAMANQAL

-210 NAETIEALGMIGNLR
+210 NAETIEALGMIGHLR

-230 RSNNVLDTQS
+230 RSDNVLETQS

-253 RWLRLTLQSAALGLG
+253 RWLRLTLQSLALGLG

-293 YPIDQLTGAWKQFV
+293 YPIDQLTGVWKQFV

-315 LNDWLRR
+315 INEWLRR
-322 IPSTPERMSLPA
+322 IPHAPERMSLPA
-334 PTGRVSVEAITVV
+334 PTGRVAVEAVTVI
-347 PPGTQ
+347 PPGAQ
-352 LPALRSISF
+352 LPALRSVSF
-361 EIAAGEV
+361 EIAAGEI
-368 VGVVGPSA
+368 VGIVGPSA

-388 IWPTTHGKVRLDG
+388 IWPTTQGKVRLDG
-401 ADVYGWSRAELGPH
+401 ADVYGWSRIELGPH
-415 VGYLPQDVELFDGT
+415 LGYLPQDVELFDGT

-437 GEADSDKIVAAARLA
+437 GDADSEKIVAAARLA

-464 YDTVINASG
+464 YDTVIGASG
-473 GILTGGQRQRVAL
+473 GLLTGGQRQRIAL
-486 ARALYGEPK
+486 ARALYGDPK

-552 AAYGPRD
+552 AAFGPRD
-559 EVRKKLQAVPQPAA
+559 EVRKKLQPVPQPAMQQA
-573 QHAAPAAATASPVQS
+573 VSGAGASQVLPL
-588 IRPPPAPES
+588 RPSSPES
-597 HS
+597 QV